1 MKGGE
6 VGEEGWEG
14 QGEKDSS
21 VSLTW
26 QVYYTSQ
33 WGETWRWRLGAKEDK
48 GSRSMWQDG
57 WCTVVFFCLCWGS
70 QRFLQS
76 KALETSWRSNSVT
89 LTFIN
94 RYPSVK
100 TVIRSH
106 NRPSVM
112 KHTDAGRYAWGWSAE
127 GSHETEI
134 RWLQGGGETVV
145 RCTPRFRCRCFYK
158 DTWTALTDTREK
170 KRTTQKVPISYHH
183 TTEKTR

>member
-57 WCTVVFFCLCWGS
+57 WYTVVFFCLCWGS

-76 KALETSWRSNSVT
+76 KALETSWLSNSVT

-100 TVIRSH
+100 TDQVSQQAFSYETHWRWPLCMRMVCRAKPWDWDQTIAGRRRDCGSLH
-106 NRPSVM
+106 PTFQVQMLLQRHLNRP
-112 KHTDAGRYAWGWSAE
+112 HG
-127 GSHETEI
+127 H
-134 RWLQGGGETVV
+134 QG
-145 RCTPRFRCRCFYK
+145 
-158 DTWTALTDTREK
+158 K
-170 KRTTQKVPISYHH
+170 KEDDSESPN
-183 TTEKTR
+183 

>member
-1 MKGGE
+1 MKGRE

-57 WCTVVFFCLCWGS
+57 WYTVVFFCLCWGS

-76 KALETSWRSNSVT
+76 KTLETSWRSNSVT

-100 TVIRSH
+100 TVISSH
-106 NRPSVM
+106 NRPSIM
-112 KHTDAGRYAWGWSAE
+112 KHTRMVCRGKPWDWDQTIAGRRRDCGTLSGA
-127 GSHETEI
+127 I
-134 RWLQGGGETVV
+134 
-145 RCTPRFRCRCFYK
+145 CFYK

-170 KRTTQKVPISYHH
+170 KRTDSESPN
-183 TTEKTR
+183 